1 MLGLIIAVILGLA
14 GGFGLA
20 WLIIRKLPQEK
31 IREINYKRLEEEQ
44 RMLDGQKEKERKAIE
59 EICQKRVQAW
69 HEYDEM
75 RRECDEMARRLN
87 MLTT

>member
-1 MLGLIIAVILGLA
+1 MGLFIAAALGLA

-31 IREINYKRLEEEQ
+31 IREINYERLEVEQ
-44 RMLDGQKEKERKAIE
+44 KMLNDIKDREKE
-59 EICQKRVQAW
+59 EITRLCEDRVKAW

-75 RRECDEMARRLN
+75 RREADEMTRRVSL
-87 MLTT
+87 LTQ

>member
-1 MLGLIIAVILGLA
+1 MLDLIIAVILGLA

-44 RMLDGQKEKERKAIE
+44 RMLDEQKEKERKAIE
-59 EICQKRVQAW
+59 EICQKRA
-69 HEYDEM
+69 
-75 RRECDEMARRLN
+75 
-87 MLTT
+87 